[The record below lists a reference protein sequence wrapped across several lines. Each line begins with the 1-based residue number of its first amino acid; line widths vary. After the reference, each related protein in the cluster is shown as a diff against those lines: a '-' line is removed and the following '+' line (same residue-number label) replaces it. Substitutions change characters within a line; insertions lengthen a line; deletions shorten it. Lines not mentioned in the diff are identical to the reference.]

1 MYMYIIA
8 FIIIW
13 LIVVSI
19 FLSDYKV
26 TFMFS
31 DGDTPPPDGSTPPP
45 FPPPDGSQP
54 PPPPDDSPPP
64 FPPPDGK
71 GSPPPDGKGRP
82 GGKGGPPGGKGG
94 PPGGKGGPPGG
105 KGQGRGKGPISD
117 FTATPTQAPG
127 GGDCLSLINNFRQS
141 KGLAPLVAASAA
153 QQICANSSAVNDASR
168 GYHNSFGKCGERGQ
182 CECMKGVGGPGAGL
196 PGCINAYIAEG
207 PGGGHYQIITGNYKS
222 VACGTDGNGFFTHNF
237 YA

>member
-31 DGDTPPPDGSTPPP
+31 DSSPSPFQSLDGNPLS
-45 FPPPDGSQP
+45 GSQ
-54 PPPPDDSPPP
+54 
-64 FPPPDGK
+64 
-71 GSPPPDGKGRP
+71 
-82 GGKGGPPGGKGG
+82 
-94 PPGGKGGPPGG
+94 
-105 KGQGRGKGPISD
+105 GQGPISD
-117 FTATPTQAPG
+117 FTTSPTQAPG
-127 GGDCLSLINNFRQS
+127 GGDCLTLLNQFRQS
-141 KGLAPLVAASAA
+141 KGLAPLVAASAT
-153 QQICANSSAVNDASR
+153 QQTCANSSAVNDAAR
-168 GYHNSFGKCGERGQ
+168 GYHNSYGKCGERAQ
-182 CECMKGVGGPGAGL
+182 CECSKGVGGGGIA
-196 PGCINAYIAEG
+196 GCINAYIGEG
-207 PGGGHYQIITGNYKS
+207 PSGGHYNIISGNYKS